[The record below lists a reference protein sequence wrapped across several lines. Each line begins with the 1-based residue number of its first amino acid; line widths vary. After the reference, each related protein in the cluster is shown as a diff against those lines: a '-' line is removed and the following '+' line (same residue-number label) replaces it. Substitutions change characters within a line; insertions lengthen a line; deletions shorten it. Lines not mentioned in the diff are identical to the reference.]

1 MLTEPH
7 PVKMKFDT
15 TLPET
20 WALSKCKHVP
30 KSCEIVCP
38 YIYLKVTKRYN
49 YKLVVATLR
58 IRLTEAVASR
68 GTVCSRLKT
77 WLKIINKHKS
87 WQFTHLLIKQD
98 CVAFSL
104 DGIIAI

>member
-7 PVKMKFDT
+7 PVKVKFDT

-38 YIYLKVTKRYN
+38 YQSHKKVQLQT
-49 YKLVVATLR
+49 
-58 IRLTEAVASR
+58 
-68 GTVCSRLKT
+68 GGG
-77 WLKIINKHKS
+77 
-87 WQFTHLLIKQD
+87 HLEN
-98 CVAFSL
+98 
-104 DGIIAI
+104 

>member
-7 PVKMKFDT
+7 PVKVKFDT

-38 YIYLKVTKRYN
+38 YIYLK
-49 YKLVVATLR
+49 LVVATLR

-77 WLKIINKHKS
+77 WLKIRNKHKS

-98 CVAFSL
+98 RVAFSL
-104 DGIIAI
+104 DRIIAI